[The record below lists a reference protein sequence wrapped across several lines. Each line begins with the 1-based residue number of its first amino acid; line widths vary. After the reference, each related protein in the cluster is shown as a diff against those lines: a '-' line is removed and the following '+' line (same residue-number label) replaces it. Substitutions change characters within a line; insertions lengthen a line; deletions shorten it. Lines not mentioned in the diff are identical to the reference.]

1 VVCVLEQ
8 PHRALNRRD
17 VFAAPSN
24 RWADP
29 RARLLD
35 GARREAMRETSWRG

>member
-1 VVCVLEQ
+1 MLEQ

-17 VFAAPSN
+17 VFATPSN
-24 RWADP
+24 HWAYP